1 MNPSCICSTSIPP
14 LVSAIMAPFGK
25 IYTRQPNPRTT
36 AILAIAKANG
46 LELETVLVD
55 EANPGAS
62 GILEYNKLG
71 KIPTFVGSDGYVLSE
86 AIAIAIY
93 ITSQNE
99 KTTLLGKTKQDY
111 ASILKWMSF
120 FNTEVLIKLGGWY
133 RPLLGLSPYNKK
145 SVEDSMNEVKKA
157 IAIVEEHLLHNTYLV
172 GERIT
177 LADLFAVAIIARGF
191 QFLFGKEWRSENP
204 NITRW
209 YKTVYNQPIYLDVSS
224 PLELLDEPKLV
235 NVPPKK
241 AEQPKAQK
249 KAEKKPEQPKAE
261 KKPAPAPAPDA
272 EEDQPAPKPKH
283 PVDLLPRSEY
293 PLDEWKRFYSNN
305 PVDQAM
311 EYFWKTVP
319 FKDYSIWQVDYKYN
333 DELRLVFMSNNLIGG
348 FNNRLEGSRK
358 YLFGA
363 ASVYGENHDS
373 IISGAFVIR
382 GDEHLPVF
390 DVAPDYESFDF
401 KKLDP
406 ENPEDRAVVEAR
418 WKFDKPVLV
427 GDKEYKYADGKVF
440 K

>member
-1 MNPSCICSTSIPP
+1 
-14 LVSAIMAPFGK
+14 MAPFGK
-25 IYTRQPNPRTT
+25 IFTRELNPRTT
-36 AILAIAKANG
+36 AILAVAKANG
-46 LELETVLVD
+46 LELETVEVD
-55 EANPGAS
+55 AANPSAEL
-62 GILEYNKLG
+62 LEHNKLG
-71 KIPTFVGSDGYVLSE
+71 KVPTFVGSDGYSLTE
-86 AIAIAIY
+86 TIAISIY

-120 FNTEVLIKLGGWY
+120 FNSEVISSLGAWY
-133 RPLLGLSPYNKK
+133 RPLLGLDAYNKK
-145 SVEDSMNEVKKA
+145 NIDEAIKASKKA
-157 IAIVEEHLLHNTYLV
+157 VAIVEEHLLHNTYLV

-177 LADLFAVAIIARGF
+177 LADLFATSIISRGF
-191 QFLFGKEWRSENP
+191 QFFYDAEWRSENP
-204 NITRW
+204 NTTRW
-209 YKTVYNQPIYLDVSS
+209 YETVYNQPIYLAVSK
-224 PLELLDEPKLV
+224 PLEFLEKPKLV

-241 AEQPKAQK
+241 AEQ
-249 KAEKKPEQPKAE
+249 
-261 KKPAPAPAPDA
+261 
-272 EEDQPAPKPKH
+272 
-283 PVDLLPRSEY
+283 SEY

-305 PVDQAM
+305 PADQAM

-319 FKDYSIWQVDYKYN
+319 FKDYSIWQVEYKYN

-373 IISGAFVIR
+373 VISGAFVIR
-382 GDEHLPVF
+382 GDEYLPVF
-390 DVAPDYESFDF
+390 DVAPDYESFTF

-406 ENPEDRAVVEAR
+406 ENAEDRAIVESR
-418 WKFDKPVLV
+418 WKFDKPVTV